1 MRVFVAGATGA
12 IGRQLVPRLVAAGHE
27 VHGMT
32 RSESKQAMLDELG
45 AVPVVADALD
55 PDQVA
60 EAVGRARPDVIVHQ
74 LTAIPA
80 TLDLRHFDRDFAL
93 TNRLRTEGTDHLLS
107 AGQAVG
113 VRRFVAQSYGAWP
126 YARTGGPVKSE
137 EDPLDPTPAR
147 EMRESLAA
155 IRHLEEA
162 VLGARWTEG
171 IVLRYGAFYGP
182 GTSLAPG
189 AEQFELVRRRK
200 FPLVGDG
207 GGVWSFI
214 HVADA
219 AEATVAAVE
228 HGSRGVYNVV
238 DDDPAPVA
246 EWLPA
251 LAAAARRQEADARAA
266 VHRAAVRRGGRR
278 GDDDRAPRRVE
289 RQGQARAWVAPGAP
303 ELAAGVRSG
312 MTDRERLLDELR
324 PVAFAIAYR
333 MLGSVSEAEDV
344 VQEALLR
351 VHQALDAGEQIAS
364 PRAFVATVTTRL
376 AINELRSARA
386 RRERYVGEWLPEP
399 IITDGDDDPARH
411 AETADS
417 LSLAMLV
424 LLESLSPEQR
434 AVLLLHDV
442 FDYDYAE
449 IAEIV
454 GKSEDNVRQLA
465 TPRATPRRAAPAPL
479 PNDARAARRAG
490 ARFFAA
496 AEQGDLAGL
505 EALLA
510 HDVEL
515 TGDGGGKVPALARSL
530 RGRNRV
536 ARTLINWFRQAA
548 RVPGVSLRPVEVNG
562 GPGALFLDGQ
572 QRLISVLAL
581 DIAGG
586 QITSISGIVNPDKL
600 THLGPVADHKS
611 LLSSAK

>member
-12 IGRQLVPRLVAAGHE
+12 IGRQLVPRLVAAGHV

-32 RSESKQAMLDELG
+32 RSGSKQAMLDELG

-137 EDPLDPTPAR
+137 EDALDPTPAR
-147 EMRESLAA
+147 EMREGLAA

-189 AEQFELVRRRK
+189 AEQVELVRRRK

-207 GGVWSFI
+207 SGVWSFI

-228 HGSRGVYNVV
+228 RGSRGVYNVV

-251 LAAAARRQEADARAA
+251 LAQELGAKRPMRVPRFIGRLFAGEAG
-266 VHRAAVRRGGRR
+266 VVMMTELRGASNAKAKRELGWQ
-278 GDDDRAPRRVE
+278 PKHPSW
-289 RQGQARAWVAPGAP
+289 RQG
-303 ELAAGVRSG
+303 
-312 MTDRERLLDELR
+312 
-324 PVAFAIAYR
+324 
-333 MLGSVSEAEDV
+333 
-344 VQEALLR
+344 
-351 VHQALDAGEQIAS
+351 
-364 PRAFVATVTTRL
+364 
-376 AINELRSARA
+376 
-386 RRERYVGEWLPEP
+386 
-399 IITDGDDDPARH
+399 
-411 AETADS
+411 
-417 LSLAMLV
+417 
-424 LLESLSPEQR
+424 
-434 AVLLLHDV
+434 
-442 FDYDYAE
+442 
-449 IAEIV
+449 
-454 GKSEDNVRQLA
+454 
-465 TPRATPRRAAPAPL
+465 
-479 PNDARAARRAG
+479 
-490 ARFFAA
+490 FAA
-496 AEQGDLAGL
+496 A
-505 EALLA
+505 
-510 HDVEL
+510 
-515 TGDGGGKVPALARSL
+515 
-530 RGRNRV
+530 
-536 ARTLINWFRQAA
+536 
-548 RVPGVSLRPVEVNG
+548 
-562 GPGALFLDGQ
+562 
-572 QRLISVLAL
+572 
-581 DIAGG
+581 
-586 QITSISGIVNPDKL
+586 
-600 THLGPVADHKS
+600 
-611 LLSSAK
+611 